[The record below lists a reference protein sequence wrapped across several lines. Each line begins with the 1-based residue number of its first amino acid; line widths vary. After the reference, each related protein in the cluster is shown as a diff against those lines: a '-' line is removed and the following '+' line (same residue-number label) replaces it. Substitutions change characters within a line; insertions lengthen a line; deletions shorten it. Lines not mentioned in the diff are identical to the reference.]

1 MAEKNLETEKDI
13 HSVLR
18 NLSTHDFKNFGLNQ
32 IAYIRSFDNEGTLN
46 YAIHDADGEE
56 VAVLSSRDEAIVVS
70 RQKDLEPVIVH

>member
-1 MAEKNLETEKDI
+1 MSEKNLEVQKDI
-13 HSVLR
+13 QSALR

-32 IAYIRSFDNEGTLN
+32 IAYIRSFENDGALS

-56 VAVLSSRDEAIVVS
+56 VAVLTSRDEAIIVS